1 VQEICRAFDVL
12 PGPTGIVAE
21 GCWLYANPALLELA
35 GRALVGTPAIDID
48 ARRWRRADGS
58 TVAVEVAARS
68 IELDGRTA
76 CVLAISDRS
85 ASEQLSERLAQ
96 SEDSFRAMLDASP
109 DAMFVHGDSF
119 RDYQVLWANAAMLRL
134 LGYDDLSELVG
145 RASLDAFVH
154 PDDRDVVRTNR
165 IRLQTGGA
173 EATLAFR
180 WVTRAGQVRHV
191 SGTRRRLQFGG
202 QSAILVIARD
212 RTEELEREHDRAA
225 AEAALR
231 ESEARY
237 RLLFDGSPVPICV
250 FDAQTFAYVA
260 VNQKMLDTYGYTRE
274 EFLRMTVKDV
284 KPAEDLPDMIGSI
297 SASPVGEQRHIG
309 VRRHRRKDGAMLD
322 MDITSHQLSL
332 GGQRYSLAIGMD
344 VTEQRR
350 IEDQLRQ
357 AAKMEAIGQ
366 LAGGVAHDFN
376 NLLAVILATT
386 EFLRDGL
393 GAQHALAG
401 EVNEIESA
409 AQRAA
414 RLTRQLLAF
423 SRKQPHTPKV
433 LALRGVVGEIEK
445 MLRRILGEDIDV
457 VTRLAPCGQVAADAG
472 QLEQVLMNLAV
483 NARDAMPRG
492 GRLVLETTNV
502 ELDASR
508 AVQLGLAPGPYAVL
522 AVTERLRHVGGD
534 AASHLRAVLHD
545 QGGRARYRPRPGDG
559 VRHRA
564 AEQRRD
570 RGRLRARARLDVS
583 RVPASRRSSRN
594 DRRHRARAGEGRGG
608 LGVGARRRRRSAA
621 ARGDPAPPALAR
633 LSHARCVRREH
644 RDRHARGRSAAG
656 RSAAHRSRDARH
668 RRPRARVAAARRSP
682 RAQGAIHVGL
692 QRARRGEDL
701 RARSSRSLHRETVLV
716 AGPVRRGAA
725 SAHAGGRVG
734 LTDSTRRGGSGRV
747 RPSSI

>member
-522 AVTERLRHVGGD
+522 AVTDSGCGMSEATRRRIFEPFFTTKEVGRGTGLGLATVFGIVQQNSGAIAVDSEPGRGSTFRVYLPRVDRAETTAATEREPAKAVAGSESVLVVED
-534 AASHLRAVLHD
+534 DPQLRAVILRRLRSLGYRTLD
-545 QGGRARYRPRPGDG
+545 ACDASTAIDTLAADPRPVDLLLTDLVMPGIDGRA
-559 VRHRA
+559 
-564 AEQRRD
+564 
-570 RGRLRARARLDVS
+570 L
-583 RVPASRRSSRN
+583 ASRLLADRPELKVLFMSGYSEHVAVKTSALGPADHFIAKPFSSQ
-594 DRRHRARAGEGRGG
+594 D
-608 LGVGARRRRRSAA
+608 LSAA
-621 ARGDPAPPALAR
+621 
-633 LSHARCVRREH
+633 VRR
-644 RDRHARGRSAAG
+644 ALT
-656 RSAAHRSRDARH
+656 
-668 RRPRARVAAARRSP
+668 PVAELA
-682 RAQGAIHVGL
+682 
-692 QRARRGEDL
+692 
-701 RARSSRSLHRETVLV
+701 
-716 AGPVRRGAA
+716 
-725 SAHAGGRVG
+725 
-734 LTDSTRRGGSGRV
+734 
-747 RPSSI
+747 